1 MHVSSRVK
9 KDLSELREI
18 FSKLEVSK
26 LEAELSVTKQVNNVL
41 QNQMVQVERKFW
53 SNEQYFRHECLQ
65 IVGSPEYVTDSSL
78 EETPLNIFKELGS
91 SIDTSDIEACPM

>member
-1 MHVSSRVK
+1 MHGSSRVK
-9 KDLSELREI
+9 KDLSELRKI

-65 IVGSPEYVTDSSL
+65 IVGSPAYVTDSSL

>member
-1 MHVSSRVK
+1 MHGSSRVK
-9 KDLSELREI
+9 KDLSELRKI

-65 IVGSPEYVTDSSL
+65 IVRSPEYVTDSSL